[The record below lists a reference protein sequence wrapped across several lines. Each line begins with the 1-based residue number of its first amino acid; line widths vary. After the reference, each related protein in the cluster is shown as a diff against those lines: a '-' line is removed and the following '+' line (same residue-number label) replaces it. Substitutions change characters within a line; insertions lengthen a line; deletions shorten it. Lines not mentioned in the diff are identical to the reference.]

1 MTDAARSDDTETN
14 AASTARRLGR
24 VLARLT
30 RQTSH
35 GPTTPEYGSWILGR
49 VSESQRRR
57 RVRIQLI
64 LTTFVV
70 CANLIGI
77 GVAILVVTVT
87 FPSPSVFDPDVRW
100 ITFAVSPAY
109 IGSALIVGVVWATN
123 RVIRNVRWALAE
135 RQPTPKEQ
143 RNTFLAPWRLTRVLL
158 VLWSGGTVLL
168 TLLYGLQNTDY
179 IPKTLLGISFP
190 AIVVSASCYLFTEFA
205 LRPVAAQALEVGP
218 PPRRF
223 APGILGRTLTVWA
236 LGSGVPVLGILL
248 AAIITLTLEIVT
260 PTQFAVAVMILALFA
275 LIFGFILMWILSWL
289 TATPVRV
296 VRAALNRVEQG
307 DLDTN
312 LVVFDGTELGQLQRG
327 FNKMVTGLRERERVR
342 DLFGRHVGREVAL
355 LAEQERPKLGGEERH
370 AAVIFVDIIGSTQ
383 LVTSRRAVEV
393 VELLNRFF
401 AVIVDEVDRHHGL
414 VNKFE
419 GDAVLAVFGAPVSL
433 DDAEEEAL
441 AAARAMARRLRDE
454 VPECQAGIGVA
465 AGQVVAG
472 NVGAKERFEYTVIGA
487 PVNEAARL
495 CELSKE
501 IDGHLVASA
510 DTVRGAGD
518 EESVHWELGKS
529 VTLRGHDEATTLA
542 TPVRSAVPD

>member
-1 MTDAARSDDTETN
+1 MTDKKTSAQ
-14 AASTARRLGR
+14 RLGL
-24 VLARLT
+24 VLEKV
-30 RQTSH
+30 TSQS
-35 GPTTPEYGSWILGR
+35 GKVSKTPEYGSWILGR
-49 VSESQRRR
+49 VSETQRRR

-70 CANLIGI
+70 IANLIGI
-77 GVAILVVTVT
+77 GVALLVITVT
-87 FPSPSVFDPDVRW
+87 FPVPSVFDDGVLW
-100 ITFAVSPAY
+100 ITFGVAPTY
-109 IGSALIVGVVWATN
+109 ICAALIVGVIWATS
-123 RVIRNVRWALAE
+123 RVIRNVRWAIEE
-135 RQPTPKEQ
+135 REPTPRDQ
-143 RNTFLAPWRLTRVLL
+143 RNTFFAPWRLTRVLL
-158 VLWSGGTVLL
+158 VLWGGGTVLL
-168 TLLYGLQNTDY
+168 TLLYGLSNTDY
-179 IPKTLLGISFP
+179 IPKVLLGISFP
-190 AIVVSASCYLFTEFA
+190 GIVVSASCYLFTEFA

-223 APGILGRTLTVWA
+223 APGIMGRTLTVWA

-248 AAIITLTLEIVT
+248 AAIITLSLQIVT
-260 PTQFAVAVMILALFA
+260 PTQFTIAVIVLALFA
-275 LIFGFILMWILSWL
+275 LVFGFILMWILSWL

-327 FNKMVTGLRERERVR
+327 FNSMVDGLRERERVR
-342 DLFGRHVGREVAL
+342 DLFGRHVGREVAA
-355 LAEQERPKLGGEERH
+355 LAEKERPKLGGEERH
-370 AAVIFVDIIGSTQ
+370 AAVIFVDIIGSTK

-401 AVIVDEVDRHHGL
+401 AVVVDEVDRHHGL

-433 DDAEEEAL
+433 ESAEEEAL
-441 AAARAMARRLRDE
+441 SAARAMATRLRDE

-465 AGQVVAG
+465 SGQVVAG
-472 NVGAKERFEYTVIGA
+472 NVGAKERFEYTVIGE

-501 IDGHLVASA
+501 VDGHLVASSA
-510 DTVRGAGD
+510 TVAGAG
-518 EESVHWELGKS
+518 EAESARWRLGES
-529 VTLRGHDEATTLA
+529 VTLRGHDEPTRLA
-542 TPVRSAVPD
+542 TPI